1 MFDELKKSISASLY
15 ERTTS
20 PLFGTLFISWS
31 IWNWKIIYL
40 TLFISE
46 IEIKGKTKIE
56 YILENY
62 YDDNTL
68 YWFPLISTIVLITI
82 IPLASN
88 SAYWLSLIYLD
99 WKKRKKN
106 EVEKKQLLSLEQS
119 IDLRGQIANQELKF
133 AKLVEDKNL
142 EIKQLK
148 LLVDKLETKPQKTN
162 ENQKDSN
169 SEEAELMELANR
181 INNDP
186 DDLYHYNAIIKLI
199 QGNDTLTERNGA
211 DSRFVSILESYDII
225 NPDGTGKYKLLPN
238 GKKLNKLLN
247 QFHNTDLSIK

>member
-1 MFDELKKSISASLY
+1 MLDELKKSISASLY

-20 PLFGTLFISWS
+20 PLFGTLFVSWS
-31 IWNWKIIYL
+31 VWNWKIIYL
-40 TLFISE
+40 TFFISDKE
-46 IEIKGKTKIE
+46 IIGKTKIE

-62 YDDNTL
+62 YDNWTL
-68 YWFPLISTIVLITI
+68 YWYPLISTLILITI

-88 SAYWLSLIYLD
+88 GAYWLSLIYLD

-119 IDLRGQIANQELKF
+119 INLREQIANQELKF

-142 EIKQLK
+142 EIKQLN
-148 LLVDKLETKPQKTN
+148 LLVDSLKGQPQITN
-162 ENQKDSN
+162 ENQKNGDN
-169 SEEAELMELANR
+169 SGETELMEFARKIQVNPYELNQFE
-181 INNDP
+181 N
-186 DDLYHYNAIIKLI
+186 IIKLI
-199 QGNDTLTERNGA
+199 QGGYALTESKGA

-225 NPDGTGKYKLLPN
+225 NPVGNGVYSLLPN

-247 QFHNTDLSIK
+247 K